1 MPTPANRA
9 GKRGL
14 IAILIV
20 VLVLLVVLDLVRPD
34 SLLRSVWNDFF
45 GPRSILRRFLDGFRR
60 GPLWR

>member
-14 IAILIV
+14 VAMLAV
-20 VLVLLVVLDLVRPD
+20 LVVLLLAFDLLRAD
-34 SLLRSVWNDFF
+34 SILRSVWNDFF
-45 GPRSILRRFLDGFRR
+45 GPRSLLRRFLDGFRR